1 MEECIRTEQQSV
13 CAGWPGIN
21 RLTELHCLNK
31 AASGGKKT
39 PYIPS
44 ANPFQIEDTCLFPHL
59 KAIPPKLGIGF
70 GFKASMTSAWID
82 FGIRRR
88 HRLNQSPIAVLA
100 ALQLRRR
107 PFPAGRRGADVSSS
121 LVSLRRLLQLGI

>member
-1 MEECIRTEQQSV
+1 V

-31 AASGGKKT
+31 AASGGKKI

-44 ANPFQIEDTCLFPHL
+44 ANPFQIEGTCLFPHL

-100 ALQLRRR
+100 ALQLLRR